1 MGSETKAKTTNE
13 LKQKLQQ
20 HVEVARKKLDGLKQ
34 DLASQRQEDQ
44 EALRQKREE
53 IHKQVEAHKEQTR
66 QLRANLESWERERV
80 SHTKEAI
87 ASWRQK
93 REIKKLQSRAD
104 RAEDYAVN
112 AIVMAAMD
120 ADEAEEAVLDAVV
133 ARIDAETAQQPSA
146 SP

>member
-20 HVEVARKKLDGLKQ
+20 HVEVARKKLDELKQ
-34 DLASQRQEDQ
+34 DLASVRQEDQ

-66 QLRANLESWERERV
+66 QLRANLESWEREKV

-112 AIVMAAMD
+112 AIGMAAID

-133 ARIDAETAQQPSA
+133 ARIDAETVQASA

>member
-20 HVEVARKKLDGLKQ
+20 QVEVARKKLDEVKQ
-34 DLASQRQEDQ
+34 DLASLRQEDQ

-53 IHKQVEAHKEQTR
+53 IHKEVEAHKEKMR
-66 QLRANLESWERERV
+66 QLRADLESWEREKV

-133 ARIDAETAQQPSA
+133 ARIDAETAQASA

>member
-20 HVEVARKKLDGLKQ
+20 HVEVARKKLDELKQ
-34 DLASQRQEDQ
+34 DLATLRQEDQ

-66 QLRANLESWERERV
+66 QLRADLESWEREKV

-87 ASWRQK
+87 ASWRQR

-112 AIVMAAMD
+112 AIGMAAID

-133 ARIDAETAQQPSA
+133 ARIDAETAQASA